1 MDRAQKREQ
10 VADLKQTLN
19 DTNVVV
25 VTRNLGL
32 SVARIQVR
40 VKNTRMLEGFLAKV
54 IKAVPGIERTET
66 VIVLS
71 STKETMQIPT
81 REPDWMEK

>member
-1 MDRAQKREQ
+1 MKTPLLAAFLLLTACGPR
-10 VADLKQTLN
+10 DL
-19 DTNVVV
+19 
-25 VTRNLGL
+25 
-32 SVARIQVR
+32 
-40 VKNTRMLEGFLAKV
+40 
-54 IKAVPGIERTET
+54 TET